1 MPITMGHPFLPL
13 KPAEGFGSYE
23 FADLKE
29 AYEAFVAPAL
39 QAGEAIFVQPKWD
52 GVRLVVHFDGERVFA
67 FTEDKRRDRAPIL
80 PALVEGVKAQFS
92 QPVILDGEILLGREV
107 DGKFVPRMRPN
118 MMVIVVGKEPI
129 TDPIRYR
136 AFDLLYLGEE
146 DWTERPY
153 QERYRKL
160 TELLSVLTARDDQIL
175 STTPSI
181 VLAHED
187 YDTFSQAVQWAVEF
201 PGSEGAMFK
210 IASSPYELDGRTTL
224 WAKYKRWK
232 ALKAKIIGIS
242 KVFPPGT
249 EEREWKEAFRRSR
262 TYLFRCAVLGPD
274 NRTLIPIESKRTI
287 TESDLTLRKVHAG
300 ETDPVTGQVASKTEW
315 RGRDDPRLWT
325 MDEAFPHRQPGEFAY
340 GQTYAIKVEEGEP
353 RLGDL
358 VEVAPIALNWFADD
372 DGFVHL
378 TWMHPRVISVGT
390 DDPAE
395 VATWERVTELILA
408 SGQDAPSVVLEDG
421 RLRLVEASAAVT
433 GFVAREASQK
443 RPVVKARL
451 ITQVPKIGL
460 PRQVLRAAWL
470 LAPKDFRVFVDLFCG
485 VTGSF
490 LRVKPREIGEKEVLI
505 DKNWDVIRVLKLV
518 QSGEW
523 RKLQRYRWYPISRR
537 FIEEAQAELQDRM
550 RRGDTSLRRTY
561 LWLLA
566 LQFSDSGYPEI
577 DKRLNFNRLNY
588 EYWNKRAVERFFARF
603 AEWEERLQGV
613 VIRQMDAFK
622 AMEHYDSK
630 DTFFFADPPWNDP
643 DDTLWY
649 NTEFPFRDFLNAA
662 ASLKGRILIL
672 LDPGYLGVARE
683 LGLRY
688 RRLVY
693 EAWLFPGHDL
703 DAELSEA
710 VGERRQRR
718 LLYLLGNYDLPRL
731 RKELIAQRSLP
742 EEEEMTHEE
751 QRLEEERR
759 LGDPFK
765 VIHDTQDY
773 PDGYPAVYMRHYR
786 GLWSPEEAD
795 AVSELLDRLIRTR
808 SAEERQDLWREIT
821 KKFGAFALTDDFDR
835 VAQAAQ
841 DASGK
846 RGDVSKTIESFLTD
860 DLEEALA
867 SVQSASELRE
877 RLVNLASVH
886 GDLRIVDPA
895 APKRQ
900 LIGWTVMTPAVA
912 VQFTDGNIVPVLRDK
927 FLFYQPGDR
936 LIVVKKARQPIV
948 WLDVVNP
955 DKPLLWAP
963 PAAAGATAHRWA
975 LFEWHA
981 FLRVWFG
988 IQRPDYH
995 EFFFQFD
1002 DLADDDYTLE
1012 DGKWV
1017 ARYLPGKGEKIGKEG
1032 AYWQFWRP
1040 EKEGQLPY
1048 LLSHTPSQAKREWK
1062 GRHYEYVITN
1072 SQVVP
1077 IVLDAFS
1084 DIAELAPEE
1093 DQVRERLR
1101 EWDETFPP

>member
-1 MPITMGHPFLPL
+1 
-13 KPAEGFGSYE
+13 
-23 FADLKE
+23 
-29 AYEAFVAPAL
+29 
-39 QAGEAIFVQPKWD
+39 
-52 GVRLVVHFDGERVFA
+52 
-67 FTEDKRRDRAPIL
+67 
-80 PALVEGVKAQFS
+80 
-92 QPVILDGEILLGREV
+92 
-107 DGKFVPRMRPN
+107 
-118 MMVIVVGKEPI
+118 
-129 TDPIRYR
+129 
-136 AFDLLYLGEE
+136 
-146 DWTERPY
+146 
-153 QERYRKL
+153 
-160 TELLSVLTARDDQIL
+160 
-175 STTPSI
+175 
-181 VLAHED
+181 
-187 YDTFSQAVQWAVEF
+187 
-201 PGSEGAMFK
+201 
-210 IASSPYELDGRTTL
+210 
-224 WAKYKRWK
+224 
-232 ALKAKIIGIS
+232 
-242 KVFPPGT
+242 
-249 EEREWKEAFRRSR
+249 
-262 TYLFRCAVLGPD
+262 
-274 NRTLIPIESKRTI
+274 
-287 TESDLTLRKVHAG
+287 
-300 ETDPVTGQVASKTEW
+300 
-315 RGRDDPRLWT
+315 
-325 MDEAFPHRQPGEFAY
+325 MDEAFPHRQPGEFAF
-340 GQTYAIKVEEGEP
+340 GQTYAIKVEKGEP
-353 RLGDL
+353 KLGDL

-378 TWMHPRVISVGT
+378 TWMHPRVVSVGT

-408 SGQDAPSVVLEDG
+408 SGQDAPSVTLQDG
-421 RLRLVEASAAVT
+421 RLKLTEAPVAAT
-433 GFVAREASQK
+433 AFIAREATSQK
-443 RPVVKARL
+443 RPTVKARL
-451 ITQVPKIGL
+451 ITEVPKIGI

-505 DKNWDVIRVLKLV
+505 DNNWDVIRVLKLV

-537 FIEEAQAELQDRM
+537 FIEEVQAELQDRM

-566 LQFSDSGYPEI
+566 LQFSDRGYPDV
-577 DKRLNFNRLNY
+577 DKRLNFNKLNY
-588 EYWNKRAVERFFARF
+588 KSWNKRAVERYFARF

-643 DDTLWY
+643 DDAQWY
-649 NTEFPFRDFLNAA
+649 NTEFPFRDFLSAA

-688 RRLVY
+688 RRLVF
-693 EAWLFPGHDL
+693 EAWLYPGHDL

-710 VGERRQRR
+710 VGKRRQRR

-742 EEEEMTHEE
+742 EEDESTHEE

-765 VIHDTQDY
+765 VVHDIEDY

-795 AVSELLDRLIRTR
+795 AVSELLDHLIRTR
-808 SAEERQDLWREIT
+808 SAEERQDLWRTIT
-821 KKFGAFALTDDFDR
+821 KEFGAFALTEDFDR
-835 VAQAAQ
+835 MVQEAQATS
-841 DASGK
+841 DK

-860 DLEEALA
+860 DLEKALG
-867 SVQSASELRE
+867 SVRSASELRE

-886 GDLRIVDPA
+886 GDLRIVNPT

-912 VQFTDGNIVPVLRDK
+912 VQFTDGNIVPILRDK

-963 PAAAGATAHRWA
+963 PAAVGATAHRWA

-1002 DLADDDYTLE
+1002 DLADDHYTLD

-1048 LLSHTPSQAKREWK
+1048 LLSHTASQAKREWK
-1062 GRHYEYVITN
+1062 GRHYKYVITN
-1072 SQVVP
+1072 SRVVP

-1093 DQVRERLR
+1093 DQVRGRLQ
-1101 EWDETFPP
+1101 EWDEAFPP